1 MADPRALQ
9 RPSDRT
15 AQLARSATGVSFGIW
30 IAFPCPGAE
39 RMRRD
44 ALQLDAIKECLKAGG
59 ASIGRWYRR
68 YFGISDAAR
77 GVGLSAGANASDSE
91 GLEGIGRRSRNV
103 AASARDGAL
112 LP

>member
-15 AQLARSATGVSFGIW
+15 AQWARSGVAFGIW

-44 ALQLDAIKECLKAGG
+44 AFQLDAIKECLKDGG
-59 ASIGRWYRR
+59 ESIGRWYRR
-68 YFGISDAAR
+68 YFGISDAAS
-77 GVGLSAGANASDSE
+77 GVGPSAGANASDSE
-91 GLEGIGRRSRNV
+91 GLAGIGRRGRNV